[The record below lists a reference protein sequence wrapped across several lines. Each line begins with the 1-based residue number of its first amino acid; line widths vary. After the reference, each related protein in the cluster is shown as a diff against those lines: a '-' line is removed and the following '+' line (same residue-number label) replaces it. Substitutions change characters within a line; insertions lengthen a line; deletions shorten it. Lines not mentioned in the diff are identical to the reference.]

1 MQKITSQTL
10 YKNIKALVDAARR
23 DVVSIVNTKLVETN
37 FYIGKLIVEHEQSGS
52 TRAGYANKT
61 LQNLSVKLIEQYG
74 KGYSVDNLENMRR
87 FYLLYKKSETAS
99 RILSLASTTKKSETV
114 SRKSSIKT
122 SSILSWSHYVT
133 LIRIEKEAERQ
144 FYEIEAANENWGV
157 RELKRQ
163 YNSALYERLVLS
175 RDKKKVKQLSRKGHI
190 IESAQDAIKDPY
202 ILDFLALKADSS
214 YTEYDL
220 EAAIITKLEDFL
232 TELGKGFLF
241 VGRQYKI
248 TLDDEHFYIDLVF
261 YHRILRCFILI
272 DLKIGELQHKDLGQ
286 VQMYVN
292 YFDEN
297 IKDKNENKTIGI
309 VLCKT
314 KKESIVKYSL
324 PKNNSQIFASK
335 YKMYLPE
342 KDELKLLM
350 DPGIPYGL
358 NVSNEPAD

>member
-1 MQKITSQTL
+1 MQKVTSQSL
-10 YKNIKALVDAARR
+10 YKNIKALVDAARL
-23 DVVSIVNTKLVETN
+23 DVVSIVNAKLVETN
-37 FYIGKLIVEHEQSGS
+37 FLIGKLIVEYEQSGS
-52 TRAGYANKT
+52 SRATYAAKT
-61 LQNLSVKLIEQYG
+61 LQNLSVKLTNQFG
-74 KGYSVDNLENMRR
+74 KGYSVDNLENMRK
-87 FYLLYKKSETAS
+87 FYLLYKKSETVYRISSVVSAS
-99 RILSLASTTKKSETV
+99 VNSETP
-114 SRKSSIKT
+114 SRKSSAKKPFK
-122 SSILSWSHYVT
+122 LSWSHYSL
-133 LIRIEKEAERQ
+133 LIRIDNEAERK

-163 YNSALYERLVLS
+163 YNSSLYERLVLS

-190 IESAQDAIKDPY
+190 IESAADAIKDPY
-202 ILDFLALKADSS
+202 ILDFLALKSDSA

-232 TELGKGFLF
+232 KELGKGFLF

-248 TLDDEHFYIDLVF
+248 TLDEEHFYIDLVF

-297 IKDKNENKTIGI
+297 IKEKNENKTIGI
-309 VLCKT
+309 VLCKN
-314 KKESIVKYSL
+314 KKESIVKYTL

-350 DPGIPYGL
+350 EPGIPYGL